1 MFENLKKNFLK
12 KNNKIND
19 LDSSESNQVIKE
31 IINENYLLKNFY
43 IYCYEEIKIQ
53 LNNIAKNQNSKIL
66 ELGSGAGFLK
76 DYVNVIT
83 SEVVAMD
90 GVDLVIDA
98 SKIPFDDNALDAIV
112 MMNVL
117 HHVKDPENF
126 LSECDRVLKKDG
138 LIILIEPANT
148 WFSRIIYKN
157 FHHEDFDENAGWK
170 INGDG
175 RLTSANQAIP
185 SIIFERDKK
194 IFRSKFPNLDFNIVK
209 KFKPLHYLLSGG
221 ITYKILFNK
230 FFTNFFLFLEKF
242 LIPFNRYLALFMLI
256 KIKKKN

>member
-1 MFENLKKNFLK
+1 M
-12 KNNKIND
+12 
-19 LDSSESNQVIKE
+19 
-31 IINENYLLKNFY
+31 
-43 IYCYEEIKIQ
+43 Q
-53 LNNIAKNQNSKIL
+53 LNDIIKNQNSKIL

-76 DYVNVIT
+76 EYFNVIT
-83 SEVVAMD
+83 SEVVPME
-90 GVDLVIDA
+90 GIDLVIDA
-98 SKIPFDDNALDAIV
+98 SKIPFNDEDLDAIV

-126 LSECDRVLKKDG
+126 LKECTRVLKKNG

-157 FHHEDFDENAGWK
+157 FHHEDFDENSDWK
-170 INGDG
+170 ISGDG
-175 RLTSANQAIP
+175 RLSSANQAIP

-194 IFRSKFPNLDFNIVK
+194 IFSSKFPNLDVNIVK
-209 KFKPLHYLLSGG
+209 KFKPFHYLLSGG
-221 ITYKILFNK
+221 ITYRILFNK
-230 FFTNFFLFLEKF
+230 IFTNFFLFLEKV